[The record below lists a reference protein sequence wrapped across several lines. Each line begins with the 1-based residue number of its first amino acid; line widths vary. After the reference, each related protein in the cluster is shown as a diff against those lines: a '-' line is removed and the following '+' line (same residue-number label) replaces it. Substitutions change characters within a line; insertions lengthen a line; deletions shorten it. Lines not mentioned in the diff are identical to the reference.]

1 MGVWDIVYL
10 ALVAVCV
17 VVALISTIIAVRKRK
32 ATSTTTDATSTVVEA
47 ADSGSFFE
55 EFANKAIELINGVE
69 NMFKKFG
76 IEKAGELK
84 LDTVLTKLRT
94 YITDKG
100 YTFDENKWKTFIENI
115 VSTGN
120 NIGHGTTAE
129 VPSQSTGNNVV
140 SANPTID
147 NVKI

>member
-10 ALVAVCV
+10 VLVAVCV
-17 VVALISTIIAVRKRK
+17 LIALISTIIAVRKRK
-32 ATSTTTDATSTVVEA
+32 AMAVSDESSVVPTDESTN
-47 ADSGSFFE
+47 FFE

-69 NMFKKFG
+69 GMYNKFG
-76 IEKAGELK
+76 IKKAGELK

-100 YTFDENKWKTFIENI
+100 QTFDESKWRNFIENI

-129 VPSQSTGNNVV
+129 VRSQSTGNNVV
-140 SANPTID
+140 TANSNID

>member
-10 ALVAVCV
+10 VLVAVCV
-17 VVALISTIIAVRKRK
+17 LIALISTIIAVRKRK
-32 ATSTTTDATSTVVEA
+32 ATAVTDESSVVTVDE
-47 ADSGSFFE
+47 SPSFFE

-69 NMFKKFG
+69 GMYNKFG
-76 IEKAGELK
+76 IKKAGELK

-94 YITDKG
+94 YITDRG
-100 YTFDENKWKTFIENI
+100 QTFDESKWRTFVENI

-129 VPSQSTGNNVV
+129 VPSQSTGNDVV
-140 SANPTID
+140 SVKSNID
-147 NVKI
+147 NVRI

>member
-17 VVALISTIIAVRKRK
+17 LIALISTIIAVRKRK
-32 ATSTTTDATSTVVEA
+32 ANVVTDEDLVVTVDE
-47 ADSGSFFE
+47 SPNFFE

-69 NMFKKFG
+69 TMYNKFG
-76 IEKAGELK
+76 IKKAGELK

-100 YTFDENKWKTFIENI
+100 QTFDESKWKSFIESI

-129 VPSQSTGNNVV
+129 VSSQPAGNSDISVKSNF
-140 SANPTID
+140 D

>member
-10 ALVAVCV
+10 VLVAVCV
-17 VVALISTIIAVRKRK
+17 LIALISTIIAVRKRK
-32 ATSTTTDATSTVVEA
+32 ATAVTDESSVVTVDE
-47 ADSGSFFE
+47 SPSFFE

-69 NMFKKFG
+69 GMYKKFG
-76 IEKAGELK
+76 IKKAGELK

-94 YITDKG
+94 YITDRG
-100 YTFDENKWKTFIENI
+100 QTFDENKWRTFVENI

-129 VPSQSTGNNVV
+129 VPSQSTGNDVV
-140 SANPTID
+140 SVKSNID
-147 NVKI
+147 NVRI

>member
-1 MGVWDIVYL
+1 MSVWDIMYL
-10 ALVAVCV
+10 VLVAVCV
-17 VVALISTIIAVRKRK
+17 LIALISTIVAVRKRK
-32 ATSTTTDATSTVVEA
+32 ATAVTDESSVVSIDE
-47 ADSGSFFE
+47 SPNFFE

-69 NMFKKFG
+69 GMYNKFG
-76 IEKAGELK
+76 IKKAGELK

-94 YITDKG
+94 YITDRG
-100 YTFDENKWKTFIENI
+100 QTFDENKWRTFVENI

-129 VPSQSTGNNVV
+129 VPSQSTGKSVV
-140 SANPTID
+140 SANSNID

>member
-10 ALVAVCV
+10 VLVAVCV
-17 VVALISTIIAVRKRK
+17 LIALISTIIAVRKRK
-32 ATSTTTDATSTVVEA
+32 ATAVTDESSVVTVDESTN
-47 ADSGSFFE
+47 FFE

-69 NMFKKFG
+69 GMYNKFG
-76 IEKAGELK
+76 IKKAGELK

-100 YTFDENKWKTFIENI
+100 QTFDESKWRNFIENI

-129 VPSQSTGNNVV
+129 VPSQSTGNHVV
-140 SANPTID
+140 TANSNID

>member
-1 MGVWDIVYL
+1 MSVWDIMYL
-10 ALVAVCV
+10 VLVAVCV
-17 VVALISTIIAVRKRK
+17 LIALISTIIAVRKRK
-32 ATSTTTDATSTVVEA
+32 ATVVTDESSVVTVDE
-47 ADSGSFFE
+47 SPNFFE

-69 NMFKKFG
+69 GMYNKFG
-76 IEKAGELK
+76 IKKAGELK

-94 YITDKG
+94 YITDRG
-100 YTFDENKWKTFIENI
+100 QTFDENKWRIFVENI

-129 VPSQSTGNNVV
+129 VSSQSTGKSVV
-140 SANPTID
+140 SANSNID